1 MTKLLQSNKDLGT
14 KLSTEYL
21 NNRVFEKLI
30 INFQQTKKEKIKY
43 QIFYDDISKQKI
55 NNRKNKLFEIPE
67 GQPEKSIKEHFVA
80 QEELA
85 HAFLLLSQNIVKYAK
100 FSHIGEDDGIQEGV
114 LICFER
120 AEKFDS
126 QKGKAFNYLT
136 TCILNHFKQ
145 LYRSARNYQEL
156 KRKINEIYNRKLDQL
171 MPYKKR
177 ESSSNKFYTN
187 EY

>member
-1 MTKLLQSNKDLGT
+1 M
-14 KLSTEYL
+14 STEYL
-21 NNRVFEKLI
+21 NNKVFEKLI
-30 INFQQTKKEKIKY
+30 INFQQTKKEKLKYEIFNNDIK
-43 QIFYDDISKQKI
+43 KQKE
-55 NNRKNKLFEIPE
+55 NKRKIPSEIPKD
-67 GQPEKSIKEHFVA
+67 QPELAIKEHFKA

-100 FSHIGEDDGIQEGV
+100 FNHIGEDDSIQEGV

-156 KRKINEIYNRKLDQL
+156 KRKINDLYQRKLDEL
-171 MPYKKR
+171 IPSRKR
-177 ESSSNKFYTN
+177 EKNSNKFTRSDY
-187 EY
+187 